1 MPDYLRNWLRGKRV
15 AVVHNRLAAL
25 VGAVALGLAAI
36 VFARLGEIAQQL
48 FQRLL
53 SFSPYAPFLVTP
65 LVFAGVVHATLRWFP
80 AARGSGIPQVM
91 AAGAA
96 PQFQAKGDLLSLR
109 TAGAKL
115 GGTLAMLLVG
125 GSVGRE
131 GPTVQISAALMVAVH
146 RWLRVPVSAGV
157 IIAGGAAGVAAA
169 FNTPLAGVAFAI
181 EELAAA
187 FEQKVAVIVMGVV
200 MIAGLVSLDLAGD
213 YVYFGAMGGTLSLRS
228 MLIVSPIAGILGGV
242 LGGLFS
248 RSLIAMTRPGHPWL
262 AALKSRPVRLAA
274 LCGFV
279 VALTGWATSGQSWG
293 TGYQT
298 TRFLLAGHGTTMGTT
313 MLFGPAKFIATLA
326 TALSGAPGG
335 IFAPSLSVGA
345 GLGQLISNFFPDS
358 SAGAIVLLGMAGYFT
373 GVVRAPMTAVIIMM
387 EMTADRT
394 MILPLFATA
403 LIADAVS
410 AMICR
415 HKLYHALSSQF
426 RTKHPPAAAIEP
438 QGEYD
443 AA

>member
-1 MPDYLRNWLRGKRV
+1 
-15 AVVHNRLAAL
+15 
-25 VGAVALGLAAI
+25 
-36 VFARLGEIAQQL
+36 
-48 FQRLL
+48 
-53 SFSPYAPFLVTP
+53 
-65 LVFAGVVHATLRWFP
+65 
-80 AARGSGIPQVM
+80 
-91 AAGAA
+91 
-96 PQFQAKGDLLSLR
+96 
-109 TAGAKL
+109 
-115 GGTLAMLLVG
+115 MLLAG

-187 FEQKVAVIVMGVV
+187 FEQKVAVMVMAVV
-200 MIAGLVSLDLAGD
+200 MIAGLVSLDLSGD
-213 YVYFGAMGGTLSLRS
+213 YVYFGVMGGTLSLRV
-228 MLIVSPIAGILGGV
+228 MLIVSPIAGVLGGL

-248 RSLIAMTRPGHPWL
+248 RSLIAMARPNQPWL
-262 AALKSRPVRLAA
+262 IRLKSRLVALAA
-274 LCGFV
+274 GCGFV
-279 VALTGWATSGQSWG
+279 VALTGWATHGSTWG
-293 TGYQT
+293 TGYGT
-298 TRFLLAGHGTTMGTT
+298 TRALLAGHGAAMA
-313 MLFGPAKFIATLA
+313 FGPAKFIATLA

-345 GLGQLISNFFPDS
+345 GLGQLISNFFPGS
-358 SAGAIVLLGMAGYFT
+358 SGGAIVLLGMAGYFT
-373 GVVRAPMTAVIIMM
+373 GVVRAPMTGVIIMM

-410 AMICR
+410 GMVCR

-426 RTKHPPAAAIEP
+426 RYQHPTVAARHPDPAGAARHA
-438 QGEYD
+438 GEEIH
-443 AA
+443 AS